1 MTNATLNQFCLWLGD
16 TQFSQLIMS
25 SGWLVPSA
33 QIIHIFAVSAALSV
47 LLMIAL
53 RLLGYFAS
61 EQPFSSTFDRCWP
74 IFRISLLVLLGSG
87 LILII
92 VEPSRA
98 LANTSFQIKM
108 ILLVVVLLNL
118 QFIKKR
124 LVNPLTDWRSGYGPE
139 RVIQTQGRILSITL
153 LLLLICV
160 VIAGRMIAYT

>member
-1 MTNATLNQFCLWLGD
+1 
-16 TQFSQLIMS
+16 
-25 SGWLVPSA
+25 
-33 QIIHIFAVSAALSV
+33 
-47 LLMIAL
+47 
-53 RLLGYFAS
+53 
-61 EQPFSSTFDRCWP
+61 
-74 IFRISLLVLLGSG
+74 

-92 VEPSRA
+92 GEPSRA